1 MCMDYRSLNDVI
13 MKNKYLLHRVE
24 DLFDQRRGARIF
36 SKIDLRSGYHQMR
49 IRPSDIPKRQLSRP
63 DMDYMSSLL
72 CRLD

>member
-1 MCMDYRSLNDVI
+1 MDYRSLNDVI